1 MSVDGNVV
9 SLANLEPALCRLGLA
24 SAEHSVHVEILWLSD
39 AYSLRSDDWYR
50 HVKRALKARGVIG
63 SDRVLAS

>member
-1 MSVDGNVV
+1 MV
-9 SLANLEPALCRLGLA
+9 SLANLEPALCRLGLR
-24 SAEHSVHVEILWLSD
+24 SAADAVHAEIVRMSD